1 MNTEGHMMRTRKV
14 NRTKKSSSSKQ
25 TALSSTQK
33 GVLDLGRALV
43 KQLDLDPG
51 VDTLSRWMAHY
62 IAELI
67 EAAEAVKSEDRPAKL
82 KQCADAIVSLWEHRH
97 QLPDGRRPF
106 EDFEPILR
114 ALESLD
120 PANTTP
126 RYFRSQRVVVDK
138 TKQPEAKKWL
148 DAIEGLDYSARILI
162 RYCLAQAAGLKD
174 DMDLPVI
181 RIITNEGELTNAS
194 KPDESARK
202 ELQDRISRLEAFK
215 KTADAIAS
223 DMRRQLKQGDFHNGD
238 S

>member
-1 MNTEGHMMRTRKV
+1 
-14 NRTKKSSSSKQ
+14 
-25 TALSSTQK
+25 
-33 GVLDLGRALV
+33 
-43 KQLDLDPG
+43 
-51 VDTLSRWMAHY
+51 MAHY

-162 RYCLAQAAGLKD
+162 RYCLAQAAQTAIDKSQEWVALAQAAGLKD